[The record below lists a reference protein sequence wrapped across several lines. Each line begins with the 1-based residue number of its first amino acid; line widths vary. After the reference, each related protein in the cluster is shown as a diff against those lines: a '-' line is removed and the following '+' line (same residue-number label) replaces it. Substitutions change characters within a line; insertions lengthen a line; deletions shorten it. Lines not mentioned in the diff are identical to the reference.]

1 MAPRKQDKSGKN
13 GVPHDR
19 NSLPIIMVK
28 WINPTGAMQSDLNN
42 PKG

>member
-1 MAPRKQDKSGKN
+1 MGFLMT
-13 GVPHDR
+13 G